1 MNNNHLPQQ
10 SNFGVKSLSTLL
22 PFAIAITLTNGLVF
36 VMFYRTRRLRISS
49 NYPLLSLAIC
59 DFLTGAINIPYFIV
73 YSFQVVPPPQVGF
86 WMYVLHTL
94 MAVSAAYHILTITA
108 EKYLAIITPLR
119 HLQVTKKMMLKML
132 VGIWITS
139 AFVAAIPIAWN
150 QSNSR
155 FIWYIIHAAV
165 CLGFVFFVPYAFM
178 IYAFTIMFRVIAKRE
193 RPSSSHRSKSRLQK
207 KNINDRKCII
217 VFAIMSAIFAFCWLP
232 YFTIMLVIYFNH
244 YLKSDFSASIENA
257 AEAFAIIRFMTSV
270 SDPLLYTFFKR
281 DFWLALRNLSLKREF
296 RFQLESKS
304 KQRSGSISSYLK
316 RQPRSS
322 DGNKILTLSENA
334 GRPSMVRDTKTK
346 FGEQIVY
353 ITSV

>member
-1 MNNNHLPQQ
+1 MMQTCSQDKISDYSSLVESPVNMNNNHLPQQ

-217 VFAIMSAIFAFCWLP
+217 VFCNNVSDICILLVAIFYHHASHLLQSLP
-232 YFTIMLVIYFNH
+232 EVRL
-244 YLKSDFSASIENA
+244 FSI
-257 AEAFAIIRFMTSV
+257 
-270 SDPLLYTFFKR
+270 D
-281 DFWLALRNLSLKREF
+281 
-296 RFQLESKS
+296 
-304 KQRSGSISSYLK
+304 
-316 RQPRSS
+316 
-322 DGNKILTLSENA
+322 
-334 GRPSMVRDTKTK
+334 
-346 FGEQIVY
+346 
-353 ITSV
+353 